1 MMIGSDGTEVAAL
14 AESVAKQGT
23 ARVLP
28 RVADPGVSGAA
39 VHRATG
45 RDWDEWLA
53 LLDDWGATQRTH
65 AEIARYLSDS
75 YEISGWWAQ
84 SVTVG
89 YERMRGMR
97 DVHER
102 PNGFSVSASKT
113 FPVAVERLFVALT
126 EESERTRWLHG
137 VELQQR
143 TSKPY
148 SSARF
153 DVLPGETRL
162 SVTFVSR
169 GPDKS
174 VVQLQQERLVSAEA
188 VEDWRVIWKSQL
200 TALATYLDRT
210 SGG

>member
-1 MMIGSDGTEVAAL
+1 MMVGSDGTEVAAL

-39 VHRATG
+39 VHRATV

-65 AEIARYLSDS
+65 AEIARYLSDN

-102 PNGFSVSASKT
+102 PDGFSVSASKT

-143 TSKPY
+143 TSKPC

-174 VVQLQQERLVSAEA
+174 VVQLQQERLVSAA
-188 VEDWRVIWKSQL
+188 AAEDWRVIWKSQL

-210 SGG
+210 SGS